1 MKLRRILPLAGVSS
15 LALATALYA
24 QDNQNAE
31 TVVLNPITLV
41 ADGQENVEATGGV
54 SVTPEDIEALQP
66 ADVSEL
72 FARESSITVSGG
84 GGPAKKVSVFGIEQS
99 LLAVTVDGVPQ
110 AQTSWH
116 HTGSNVIDPAFLKS
130 VEVEAGAAAADS
142 GFAAAAGALRY
153 ETVGALD
160 LLEAG
165 QNVGG
170 RAALSYGSNGR
181 GFSGS
186 LAGYGRSGGFDWFIM
201 AHGSN
206 GDNYDNGDGKE
217 VLGTEPAARNVLAK
231 LGYEFEGHRIELGLE
246 RSRDEAD
253 RLIKANMGL
262 AGDEVHP
269 LKVSRDT
276 VKLTYTSTEPTDMWD
291 PEVSLYFSQY
301 EYWRPNYLTL
311 RRDENGDP
319 TYVSANNG
327 NAIFEEEQFGGK
339 VQNTFTINTGKITAG
354 VDFNQHDYATD
365 NYGAGNNNRRYRN
378 FSTSQIGVFAQGRFE
393 FQNGFSLS
401 TGARY
406 DAHRFTDWNG
416 ERFSD
421 SGASV
426 NGTLA
431 YRVNDSIEVF
441 AGASRTWLGYVIG
454 DYGYVHA
461 RSNAFV
467 TDPNLDTGTAK
478 NLKVG
483 ANFNGDAWQAG
494 ITVFDTKIDGLL
506 SYESSTLLTNRTE
519 EYRSK
524 GVTLHGTYD
533 FGNTRIGASFTKAD
547 VTGDGDDVLPN
558 NGVYFMPVGETATLW
573 VDHELPAWNTVLGA
587 SVEWAG
593 SIDERVTSTT
603 TYYKQ
608 PSYTV
613 VNAYAEWT
621 PQAYENVAVRLS
633 VDNLFDKNYYERS
646 GYAANDRN
654 GGIEPVWAPGR
665 TITLGT
671 TMKF

>member
-1 MKLRRILPLAGVSS
+1 MRLSQLLPLAGVST
-15 LALATALYA
+15 LALASALHA
-24 QDNQNAE
+24 QDLAGADQAQ

-41 ADGQENVEATGGV
+41 AGGQENVEATGGV
-54 SVTPEDIEALQP
+54 TVTPEDLEAMQP

-72 FARESSITVSGG
+72 FARDSAITVSGG

-160 LLEAG
+160 MLEAG
-165 QNVGG
+165 QNTGG
-170 RAALSYGSNGR
+170 RVGLSYGSNGR

-206 GDNYDNGDGKE
+206 GDNYDSGDGKE
-217 VLGTEPAARNVLAK
+217 ILGTEPAARNILAK

-246 RSRDEAD
+246 RSRDDAD

-276 VKLTYTSTEPTDMWD
+276 VKLTYTSTDPTDMWD

-301 EYWRPNYLTL
+301 EYWRPNYPTL
-311 RRDENGDP
+311 RGDDYL
-319 TYVSANNG
+319 YVTNG
-327 NAIFEEEQFGGK
+327 NAIFNEDQFGGK
-339 VQNTFTINTGKITAG
+339 AQNTFTVGAGKITAG
-354 VDFNQHDYATD
+354 IDFNEHDYSTD
-365 NYGAGNNNRRYRN
+365 NYGNNNRRYRN
-378 FSTSQIGVFAQGRFE
+378 FSTSQIGIFAQGRFE
-393 FQNGFSLS
+393 FENGLSLS

-426 NGTLA
+426 NGTVA

-461 RSNAFV
+461 RDDGFV
-467 TDPNLDTGTAK
+467 TDPSLDTGTAK

-483 ANFNGDAWQAG
+483 ANFNGSAWQGG

-506 SYESSTLLTNRTE
+506 SYESPTLLTNRAE

-524 GVTLHGTYD
+524 GFTLHGTYD

-547 VTGDGDDVLPN
+547 VTGDDEEVVAN
-558 NGVYFMPVGETATLW
+558 NGVYFMPVGETAALW
-573 VDHELPAWNTVLGA
+573 VDHDVSAWNTVLGA

-593 SIDERVTSTT
+593 SIDERIVEGT

-621 PQAYENVAVRLS
+621 PQAYEKVAVRLS

-646 GYAANDRN
+646 GFGANDGR

-665 TITLGT
+665 TVTLGA